1 MSTPAER
8 AHLRLRELLQDS
20 TRTHRKPDQS
30 DRRGINVAQ
39 LNRLLKARGGMR
51 TGRKASLRRNP
62 GNPTRR
68 P

>member
-1 MSTPAER
+1 MSTPATR

-20 TRTHRKPDQS
+20 TRTHRKPEAPPS
-30 DRRGINVAQ
+30 NYFK
-39 LNRLLKARGGMR
+39 RLQQARAGLR

-62 GNPTRR
+62 GNPNRR